1 MSNSFSLVQASPDS
15 QQRVQCLLTYQAGA
29 PLASNGGSASPTTA
43 PHMMIR
49 GSGTDS
55 PMDLWGSTLAPLR

>member
-1 MSNSFSLVQASPDS
+1 MSNFSLIQASPDKW
-15 QQRVQCLLTYQAGA
+15 QQVQGLLTRQAGA
-29 PLASNGGSASPTTA
+29 PLANREMV
-43 PHMMIR
+43 PHMMMR

>member
-1 MSNSFSLVQASPDS
+1 MSSSSASPKPPQTNGNES
-15 QQRVQCLLTYQAGA
+15 RVFWHVELV
-29 PLASNGGSASPTTA
+29 NRGSASPTSA